1 MKLSIVVPCYNEESV
16 LSETCAQ
23 LERVLHDL
31 IASGEIM
38 PSSEIMLV
46 DDGSTDTTWQLIEE
60 HAQRSPFIRGIGLSR
75 NRGHQT
81 ALLAGLAAVSGDAII
96 SIDADL
102 QDDISVIADMVSV
115 FNGGAD
121 IVYGV
126 RNCRTSDT
134 RSKRLTAEFY
144 YRFLAAIG
152 VEVVFNHADYR
163 LLSRRARDALM
174 QYEERNLFLRGIIP
188 QLGFPSATVHYERAE
203 RFAGESKYPLRR
215 MLSFAWQGVTS
226 FSIMP
231 LRLITAVGFFVSI
244 ASVIVAL
251 WALWMRLSSES
262 SVPGWAS
269 TVIPLYF
276 LGGIQMLFIGVLGE
290 YLGKIYMEVKRRPR
304 YFVDRHTRTDA
315 DGPGR

>member
-16 LSETCAQ
+16 LSETCTR
-23 LERVLHDL
+23 LERVLRDL
-31 IASGEIM
+31 IASGEIA
-38 PSSEIMLV
+38 PSSEIMFV
-46 DDGSTDTTWQLIEE
+46 DDGSTDATWQLIRE
-60 HAQRSPFIRGIGLSR
+60 HARRSALVQGIGLSR

-81 ALLAGLAAVSGDAII
+81 ALLAGLAAVDGDAII

-102 QDDISVIADMVSV
+102 QDDVSVMTDMVSA
-115 FNGGAD
+115 FKGGAD

-126 RNCRTSDT
+126 RNRRTTDT

-144 YRFLAAIG
+144 YRFLAMIG
-152 VEVVFNHADYR
+152 VEIVFNHADYR
-163 LLSRRARDALM
+163 LLSRRVRDALM

-188 QLGFPSATVHYERAE
+188 QLGFPSAIVYYERAE

-215 MLSFAWQGVTS
+215 MLSLAWQGVTS

-244 ASVIVAL
+244 ASLVVAF
-251 WALWMRLSSES
+251 WALWMRLFSES

-304 YFVDRHTRTDA
+304 YFVDRHARADD
-315 DGPGR
+315 DGPDR